1 MNNENTIASGSL
13 ISLIL
18 FALTTIVFIV
28 FFSYS
33 LGKDKGRS
41 ESRRAVEIVERI
53 DDCIAQDGEPKLE
66 VEFKEE
72 YNNGYFVNVE
82 CNNLY

>member
-28 FFSYS
+28 SFSYT